1 MPRYVSA
8 CLRACYVCTIQQ
20 MSHPQ
25 RGHPQRGN
33 KRVHSNERPA
43 SQSQSTHP
51 APAKRCQPGSEPSS
65 HRQSLNEQIRSTV
78 SVVSNS
84 QPTHASL
91 SQPSTSSASSSHVRS
106 LISFN
111 EIRVPRISDR
121 AGQTSHA
128 AQQRQLST
136 STSTS
141 SHASSTDFMPAQV
154 SHSLKPEYGNLAMR
168 GTLVQS
174 RKGGVPIQLPNKYGY
189 LLDGSQEPMSLSSAP
204 VAR

>member
-8 CLRACYVCTIQQ
+8 CFRACYVCTIQQ

-25 RGHPQRGN
+25 QGHPQRGN

-43 SQSQSTHP
+43 SQSQSIHP
-51 APAKRCQPGSEPSS
+51 APAKRSQPGSGPSS
-65 HRQSLNEQIRSTV
+65 HKLSLNEQIQSTV

-91 SQPSTSSASSSHVRS
+91 SQPSTSTSSSSHVRP
-106 LISFN
+106 LINFN

-128 AQQRQLST
+128 SQSRQLS
-136 STSTS
+136 SSSATS
-141 SHASSTDFMPAQV
+141 SSLSHSDLPPAQV
-154 SHSLKPEYGNLAMR
+154 LND
-168 GTLVQS
+168 
-174 RKGGVPIQLPNKYGY
+174 PN
-189 LLDGSQEPMSLSSAP
+189 MAIW
-204 VAR
+204 R